1 MKFLSRIGVLLALLL
16 SPAVMATAQTP
27 EAVTGDPS
35 SFASGMNQP
44 ATFFDDRGNPVFE
57 VMVTGVE
64 LDWQDYDEFSAP
76 ERGSMYV
83 KVDFSFTNLSDR
95 AEIVSPYT
103 IMLIDN
109 MGLATTQGYFADA
122 PDLMIEDVSLDPGG
136 TVEGSLVFSMYM
148 DLEPMMIV
156 WQPDYNLYVFIH
168 IGE

>member
-1 MKFLSRIGVLLALLL
+1 MKYIVRIVALFALLI
-16 SPAVMATAQTP
+16 SPAFMATAQTP
-27 EAVTGDPS
+27 EAATGDPT
-35 SFASGMNQP
+35 SFADGLNQP

-64 LDWQDYDEFSAP
+64 LDWQDYDEYSAP
-76 ERGSMYV
+76 ERGMMYV
-83 KVDFSFTNLSDR
+83 KVDFSFTNLSAR

-109 MGLATTQGYFADA
+109 MGLSNSQGYFSDA
-122 PDLMIEDVSLDPGG
+122 PDLMMEDVAVEPGA
-136 TVEGSLVFSMYM
+136 TEEGSLVFAMYM
-148 DLEPMMIV
+148 DLEPMMIL